1 MHDGPLSGDIIF
13 ITGSVVSSGMQ
24 SLLRGVKV
32 NWSHVLISINYAG
45 AIHAMPKTGVTVGS
59 WSELFPANLS
69 SFPSF
74 LVLRAPNA
82 PPLERRVFDR
92 AAEYYLARYNAAFM
106 FRNFPG
112 LRRTFMTSF
121 FCSELAAQISI
132 DMGLALGIPPS
143 RILPIHLVGLLK

>member
-1 MHDGPLSGDIIF
+1 
-13 ITGSVVSSGMQ
+13 
-24 SLLRGVKV
+24 
-32 NWSHVLISINYAG
+32 
-45 AIHAMPKTGVTVGS
+45 MPKTAVTVGS

-106 FRNFPG
+106 FRNLPG

-121 FCSELAAQISI
+121 FARSSQPRYVSTWDWPWASRR
-132 DMGLALGIPPS
+132 LGFCQ
-143 RILPIHLVGLLK
+143 